1 MQKQP
6 IIPQQPALEEG
17 LRDISQQE
25 TEWLL
30 QVSYLFIQLEKFDQ
44 ARCLLEALLEFQPRN
59 FDALLN
65 LGYVHMETGNHEV
78 TIKLCSQ
85 LLKMPHKSRD
95 KQPIETMKR
104 LALQKSTD
112 KKRNSTEI
120 SG

>member
-6 IIPQQPALEEG
+6 IIPQQPAIEEG
-17 LRDISQQE
+17 LRDITQQE

-30 QVSYLFIQLEKFDQ
+30 QVSYLFIQLEKYDQ
-44 ARCLLEALLEFQPRN
+44 ARCLLEALLEFKPRN

-78 TIKLCSQ
+78 TLKLCDQ
-85 LLKMPHKSRD
+85 LLKMPHKARD
-95 KQPIETMKR
+95 KQPIETLKR
-104 LALQKSTD
+104 VALQKFTD
-112 KKRNSTEI
+112 KKRNQAEI